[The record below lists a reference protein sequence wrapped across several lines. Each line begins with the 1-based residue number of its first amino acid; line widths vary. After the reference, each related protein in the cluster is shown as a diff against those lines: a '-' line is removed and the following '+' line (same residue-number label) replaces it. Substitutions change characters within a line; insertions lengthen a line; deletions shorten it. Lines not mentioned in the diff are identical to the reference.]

1 MNDETQGGEKP
12 AVKTTIVGGRPPGSG
27 KDVGQVPRG
36 IEVLVKKASVD
47 PAFRRLLLEKRAQ
60 AADEIGLKLSPA
72 EVGMLTAIPAAQLE
86 AVIASAKVEDRH
98 IAAFMGKVAAVML
111 AALAVGA
118 IVGCPTLGIQPD
130 HVTKGIRPDPD
141 RNVRSVQPPAD
152 SATKPSTGRFIAGI
166 VWDLPPADSAV
177 KPAPEPTTAPTNG
190 PSTQP
195 GPTRGIQPDQPP
207 PRSKGHQPG

>member
-1 MNDETQGGEKP
+1 MSDEHQGGEKP

-27 KDVGQVPRG
+27 KDVGQIPRG

-47 PAFRRLLLEKRAQ
+47 PSFRRLLLDKRAQ

-72 EVGMLTAIPAAQLE
+72 EVSMLTAIPAAQLE
-86 AVIASAKVEDRH
+86 AVIAAAKVEDRH

-118 IVGCPTLGIQPD
+118 FVGCPTLGIQPD
-130 HVTKGIRPDPD
+130 PTISQGIRPGPD
-141 RNVRSVQPPAD
+141 RNIRNVHRPAEPAAGP
-152 SATKPSTGRFIAGI
+152 ATGPST
-166 VWDLPPADSAV
+166 
-177 KPAPEPTTAPTNG
+177 G

-195 GPTRGIQPDQPP
+195 GPTRGIQPDVPP
-207 PRSKGHQPG
+207 PMSKGHRLG

>member
-1 MNDETQGGEKP
+1 MSDESQGGEKP

-27 KDVGQVPRG
+27 KDIGQIPRG

-47 PAFRRLLLEKRAQ
+47 PEFRRLLLEKRAE
-60 AADEIGLKLSPA
+60 AAEEIGLKLSPA
-72 EVGMLTAIPAAQLE
+72 EVSMLTAITAAQLE

-118 IVGCPTLGIQPD
+118 MATACFSAGIQSAGIQPD
-130 HVTKGIRPDPD
+130 ESRGIRPGTDRD
-141 RNVRSVQPPAD
+141 IRNVHRPAETTAGP
-152 SATKPSTGRFIAGI
+152 ATGPSTGPSTQPGPTQGLRP
-166 VWDLPPADSAV
+166 DNPA
-177 KPAPEPTTAPTNG
+177 TG

-207 PRSKGHQPG
+207 PMSKGHQPS

>member
-1 MNDETQGGEKP
+1 MSDETRGGEKP

-27 KDVGQVPRG
+27 KDVGQIPRG

-47 PAFRRLLLEKRAQ
+47 PAFRQLLLEKRAK

-72 EVGMLTAIPAAQLE
+72 EVSMLTAIPAAQLE
-86 AVIASAKVEDRH
+86 AVIASTKVEDHHRA
-98 IAAFMGKVAAVML
+98 IFMGKVAAVML

-118 IVGCPTLGIQPD
+118 AVLCPTLGIQPD

-141 RNVRSVQPPAD
+141 RDIRNILHSDEPAAGP
-152 SATKPSTGRFIAGI
+152 ATGPST
-166 VWDLPPADSAV
+166 
-177 KPAPEPTTAPTNG
+177 G

-195 GPTRGIQPDQPP
+195 GPTRGIQPDVPP
-207 PRSKGHQPG
+207 PMSKGHQPG

>member
-1 MNDETQGGEKP
+1 MSDETQGGEKP

-27 KDVGQVPRG
+27 KDVGQIPRG

-47 PAFRRLLLEKRAQ
+47 PVFRRLLLDKRAK

-72 EVGMLTAIPAAQLE
+72 EVSMLTAIPVAQLE
-86 AVIASAKVEDRH
+86 AVIAAAKVEDHHRA
-98 IAAFMGKVAAVML
+98 IFMGKVAAVML

-118 IVGCPTLGIQPD
+118 AVLCPTLGIQPD
-130 HVTKGIRPDPD
+130 PSKGIRPGTDRD
-141 RNVRSVQPPAD
+141 IRNVHRPAEPTAGP
-152 SATKPSTGRFIAGI
+152 ATGPST
-166 VWDLPPADSAV
+166 
-177 KPAPEPTTAPTNG
+177 G

-207 PRSKGHQPG
+207 PMSKGHQPG

>member
-1 MNDETQGGEKP
+1 MSDEHQGGEKP

-27 KDVGQVPRG
+27 KDVGSIPRG

-47 PAFRRLLLEKRAQ
+47 PAFRRLLLEKRAE

-72 EVGMLTAIPAAQLE
+72 EVSMLTAIPAAQLE

-118 IVGCPTLGIQPD
+118 FVGCPTLGIQPD
-130 HVTKGIRPDPD
+130 RISEGIRPGTDRD
-141 RNVRSVQPPAD
+141 IRNVHRPA
-152 SATKPSTGRFIAGI
+152 
-166 VWDLPPADSAV
+166 
-177 KPAPEPTTAPTNG
+177 EPTTG

-195 GPTRGIQPDQPP
+195 TPLPPTGSRPDAPP
-207 PRSKGHQPG
+207 GSKGIRPG